1 MYEKKEP
8 SVAGVGEER
17 VREGKEKEHRYWLRS
32 ERIKQVCSKWGVVSN
47 PLIFATNNYSR
58 PVHSPNSNNLPGNK
72 TS

>member
-32 ERIKQVCSKWGVVSN
+32 ERIKQVYSKNG
-47 PLIFATNNYSR
+47 A
-58 PVHSPNSNNLPGNK
+58 
-72 TS
+72 